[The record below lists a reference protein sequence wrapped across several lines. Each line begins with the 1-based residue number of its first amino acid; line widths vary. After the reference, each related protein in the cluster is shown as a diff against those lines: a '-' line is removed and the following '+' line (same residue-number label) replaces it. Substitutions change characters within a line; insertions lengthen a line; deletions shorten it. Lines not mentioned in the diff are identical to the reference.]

1 MEDDVYSTFL
11 QKFNE
16 LCNIRCLILEGLLPD
31 PQEAVT
37 ELGLS
42 LASNSRLEVLVLKE
56 NKIKWAIYQEFWVS
70 IMPNKTI

>member
-1 MEDDVYSTFL
+1 MEEDVYPIFL

-56 NKIKWAIYQEFWVS
+56 NKIKWGVY
-70 IMPNKTI
+70 

>member
-1 MEDDVYSTFL
+1 MEEDVYSIFL

-42 LASNSRLEVLVLKE
+42 LATNSRLEVLVLKE
-56 NKIKWAIYQEFWVS
+56 NKIKWAIY
-70 IMPNKTI
+70 